1 MSSQVRQTE
10 MKGRRWESGG
20 WGGYRVEEERG
31 GGHLHRQTT
40 PRDYPYME
48 MNPEE
53 PELPLNKKEE
63 ERKKLTEKKEEEKN
77 KRKKKTMKIKKERK
91 NKETIEKK
99 EARKNEI

>member
-53 PELPLNKKEE
+53 PELPLNRKE
-63 ERKKLTEKKEEEKN
+63 ERKKETNRKERRRKKQEKKEN
-77 KRKKKTMKIKKERK
+77 
-91 NKETIEKK
+91 
-99 EARKNEI
+99 NEN